1 MKSNYSLH
9 NLEVENNFI
18 MTLAALTWGH
28 ILSKVISVL
37 FSKVPQK
44 CKPFVCIF
52 FFFFESF
59 GKMATFG
66 NMYILYNKTKAWIF
80 IQILSIN
87 VYQFSFICSG
97 YLSFSISSQCLRKK
111 LQSLPVLYPL
121 LEEICF
127 YPFPCFPTKNEWKHF
142 HGSLSTKTIWLKK

>member
-1 MKSNYSLH
+1 
-9 NLEVENNFI
+9 
-18 MTLAALTWGH
+18 MTWAALTWGH

-37 FSKVPQK
+37 LSKMLQK

-52 FFFFESF
+52 FPKVLEKWQFSEICTYF
-59 GKMATFG
+59 
-66 NMYILYNKTKAWIF
+66 ITKLMF

-87 VYQFSFICSG
+87 VYQFSFIFSG
-97 YLSFSISSQCLRKK
+97 YLSFSISSQCLPKK

-142 HGSLSTKTIWLKK
+142 HGSLSTKIIWLDK